1 MANLFPVILHLQL
14 IVLRMILLVH
24 SERDIAGTNI
34 AQQVL
39 QMHPFAKTS
48 QMFQENP
55 VYTAKMDGKNV
66 TFITLKE
73 EAVQAQT
80 LPMSFPEAELI
91 VFLSRHSSQSGTP
104 TLSVHTPGNFGSAK
118 LGGLSRTVSVSPA
131 CAMQTALKAL
141 NRIKQEE
148 KLDYEVSYEC
158 THHGPSLRVPAMFV
172 ELGSSEKQ
180 WRDEKAATTVAKAAL
195 EALVTF
201 RESACSAVLG
211 IGGTH
216 YNSKFTHIALEEEVA
231 FGHMVPKYAVPQL
244 DAKILRQCIERTLEP
259 VKVAILDW
267 KGIKSED
274 KPKLLSALTEIG
286 LQSQKA

>member
-1 MANLFPVILHLQL
+1 MANLFPVKLHLQL

-24 SERDIAGTNI
+24 SERDIAGKNI

-48 QMFQENP
+48 QIFQDNP
-55 VYTAKMDGKNV
+55 VYAAKISGKHA
-66 TFITLKE
+66 TFVTLKE

-80 LPMSFPEAELI
+80 LPESFPEAELI

-104 TLSVHTPGNFGSAK
+104 TLSVHTPGNFGSAE
-118 LGGLSRTVSVSPA
+118 LGGLSHTVSVAPA
-131 CAMQTALKAL
+131 CAMQTALKTL

-158 THHGPSLRVPAMFV
+158 THHGPSLKVPAMFV
-172 ELGSSEKQ
+172 ELGSSVKQ
-180 WRDEKAATTVAKAAL
+180 WQDAKAAAVVAKAAL
-195 EALVTF
+195 EASATF
-201 RESACSAVLG
+201 GKSTCSTVLG

-216 YNSKFTHIALEEEVA
+216 YNSKFTRIALEEEVA
-231 FGHMVPKYAVPQL
+231 FGHMIPKYAVPQL
-244 DAKILRQCIERTLEP
+244 DAEILRQCIERTFEP

-286 LQSQKA
+286 LQSRRA